1 MDAVGKEEMAKKMEE
16 IKRNMVALEEKSKL
30 TIEDLKKGLKYEIG
44 GLHKT
49 TADVLRSRSMLNVL
63 TEWNKIECPPPD
75 DSKKLAK
82 EAAERIASKVASELN
97 KWERENGIIHSIKD
111 KMIKKFKRDCDLL
124 EDQITE
130 IEGIQ
135 TLVTSFN
142 SLFFFTPLNILH
154 VTKCL

>member
-1 MDAVGKEEMAKKMEE
+1 
-16 IKRNMVALEEKSKL
+16 
-30 TIEDLKKGLKYEIG
+30 
-44 GLHKT
+44 
-49 TADVLRSRSMLNVL
+49 
-63 TEWNKIECPPPD
+63 
-75 DSKKLAK
+75 
-82 EAAERIASKVASELN
+82 VASELN
-97 KWERENGIIHSIKD
+97 KWERENRIIHSIKD

>member
-1 MDAVGKEEMAKKMEE
+1 
-16 IKRNMVALEEKSKL
+16 
-30 TIEDLKKGLKYEIG
+30 
-44 GLHKT
+44 
-49 TADVLRSRSMLNVL
+49 
-63 TEWNKIECPPPD
+63 
-75 DSKKLAK
+75 LAK

-97 KWERENGIIHSIKD
+97 KWERENRIIHSIKD
-111 KMIKKFKRDCDLL
+111 KMLKKFKRDCALL

-130 IEGIQ
+130 IEGIK

>member
-1 MDAVGKEEMAKKMEE
+1 MVAVGKEEMAKKMEE
-16 IKRNMVALEEKSKL
+16 IKRNMVALEAKSKL
-30 TIEDLKKGLKYEIG
+30 TIEDLKKGLQYEIG
-44 GLHKT
+44 ELHKK
-49 TADVLRSRSMLNVL
+49 TADVLRSRRMLNVL
-63 TEWNKIECPPPD
+63 TDWNKIECPPPD

-97 KWERENGIIHSIKD
+97 KWERENRIIHSIKD
-111 KMIKKFKRDCDLL
+111 NMIKKFKRDCALL